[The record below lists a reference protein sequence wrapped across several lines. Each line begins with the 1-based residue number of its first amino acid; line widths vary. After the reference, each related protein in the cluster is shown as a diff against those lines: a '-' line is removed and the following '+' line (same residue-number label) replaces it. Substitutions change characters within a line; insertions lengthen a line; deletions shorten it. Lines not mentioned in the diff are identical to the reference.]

1 MDNEEMILSEETAE
15 PTAESA
21 EESAEELLEDTE
33 PEGGDNGEEPAPAS
47 APSAEETAA
56 DTSGQEPETAE
67 PARYPVSYGEDTREL
82 TVDELTAYAQR
93 GMQYDEIAPAW
104 NDLCRMASER
114 GETPQKLIGA
124 IAAAEERVLYERLLR
139 EANGNRSVADRLMEH
154 EKSKRQTA
162 AATAA
167 REKETAAENAKQA
180 QTDRLAAEY
189 LELKAE
195 FPELA
200 DFKDI
205 PKAVVETAV
214 KSKMHLLDA
223 YLRYRHTED
232 KKIAKNDQTKAA
244 AAATAM
250 GSMSADAPEPDSV
263 DPFIQA
269 MLEGVNAAL

>member
-1 MDNEEMILSEETAE
+1 MDNEEMILPEETAE
-15 PTAESA
+15 PTTEVA
-21 EESAEELLEDTE
+21 EEDAELTEETE
-33 PEGGDNGEEPAPAS
+33 PEDEDNGEEPAPAS
-47 APSAEETAA
+47 APPAEETAENV
-56 DTSGQEPETAE
+56 SEQEPEAAE
-67 PARYPVSYGEDTREL
+67 PVRYPVSYGEDTREL
-82 TVDELTAYAQR
+82 TVDELTTYAQR

-104 NDLCRMASER
+104 TDLCRMASER
-114 GETPQKLIGA
+114 GQTPQDLISA
-124 IAAAEERVLYERLLR
+124 IAAAEERVMYDRLLR
-139 EANGNRSVADRLMEH
+139 EANGNRNVADRLMEL

-162 AATAA
+162 AANAE
-167 REKETAAENAKQA
+167 REKATAAESAKQA

-223 YLRYRHTED
+223 YLRYRHTEG

-250 GSMSADAPEPDSV
+250 GSMSANAPEPDSV

-269 MLEGVNAAL
+269 MLAGVRAAM

>member
-1 MDNEEMILSEETAE
+1 MDNEEMILPEETAE
-15 PTAESA
+15 PTTEVA
-21 EESAEELLEDTE
+21 EEDAELTEETE
-33 PEGGDNGEEPAPAS
+33 PEDEDNGEEPAPAS
-47 APSAEETAA
+47 APPAEETAENV
-56 DTSGQEPETAE
+56 SEQEPEAAE
-67 PARYPVSYGEDTREL
+67 PVRYPVSYGEDTREL
-82 TVDELTAYAQR
+82 TVDELTTYAQR

-114 GETPQKLIGA
+114 GQTPQDLIGA
-124 IAAAEERVLYERLLR
+124 IAAAEERVMYDRLLR
-139 EANGNRSVADRLMEH
+139 EANGNRSVADRLMEL

-162 AATAA
+162 AANAE
-167 REKETAAENAKQA
+167 REKATVAENAKQA

-223 YLRYRHTED
+223 YLRYRHTEG
-232 KKIAKNDQTKAA
+232 KKIAKNDQTHAA

-250 GSMSADAPEPDSV
+250 GSMSANAPEPDSV

-269 MLEGVNAAL
+269 MLAGVSAAL